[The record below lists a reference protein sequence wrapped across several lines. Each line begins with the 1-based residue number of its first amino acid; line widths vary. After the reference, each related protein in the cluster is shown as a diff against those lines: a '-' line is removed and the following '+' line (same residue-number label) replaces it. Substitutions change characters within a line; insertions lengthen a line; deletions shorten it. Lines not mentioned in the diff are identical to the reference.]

1 MTHLNI
7 EKISLV
13 NRDRIKEEQKK
24 NARKRTLLLLIHDYL
39 ENSGCMQA
47 AEALRNE
54 SRLSIAEYNVCD
66 NINLEIMLQDF
77 ESYYFLKYQKLP
89 CLIKKMPLN
98 NFRQQRPGL
107 RKSRSESKSAM
118 SAREPIE
125 EFGDTNVVPD
135 KVHISSLN
143 INNEIAEYQAKS
155 LELSES
161 FENHSPE
168 WKAMA
173 NLIMQD
179 FSKIN
184 KSLSWSD
191 VIGHEQ
197 AKQLLKEAAV
207 YPLKYPQL
215 FPSASSTWKSILLY
229 GPSGT
234 GKTLLATVAAI
245 LSKAAFFNINIST
258 LVSKWRGE
266 SEKLVKVLFDL
277 AKLYAPSVIFIDEI
291 DALMSHRGCDH
302 EASRRMKTEF
312 FLQMDAL
319 MSSNKLV
326 LFLGASNMPWEL
338 DTAILR
344 RMEKRIFISLPDTVS
359 RYNLFEKFL
368 SSFQVAEN
376 VKLKM
381 NLDYGELAK
390 ATENY
395 SASDIELVC
404 KEVKMNCFR
413 EIINKLENYSDC
425 KNAKLVKCV
434 ESLEMCDV
442 LSAIDRI
449 KPASTD
455 LVLKY
460 IDWKEK
466 HGSE

>member
-7 EKISLV
+7 EKISLAS
-13 NRDRIKEEQKK
+13 RDRIKEEQKK
-24 NARKRTLLLLIHDYL
+24 NSRKRTLLILIHDYL
-39 ENSGCMQA
+39 ENNGFLQA
-47 AEALRNE
+47 ADALRNE
-54 SRLSIAEYNVCD
+54 SSSSFLEYTVCD
-66 NINLEIMLQDF
+66 NINLDIMLQDF

-89 CLIKKMPLN
+89 CLIKKMPEN
-98 NFRQQRPGL
+98 KFIQQKSRL
-107 RKSRSESKSAM
+107 RKSKSAM
-118 SAREPIE
+118 SAREPID
-125 EFGDTNVVPD
+125 EFGDSNNIIN
-135 KVHISSLN
+135 KVHNSLLN
-143 INNEIAEYQAKS
+143 INNEISEYQTKS
-155 LELSES
+155 LDFSES
-161 FENHSPE
+161 FENRSPE

-179 FSKIN
+179 FNKIN

-191 VIGHEQ
+191 VVGHEQ

-207 YPLKYPQL
+207 YPLKYQQL
-215 FPSASSTWKSILLY
+215 FSPALSTWKSILLY

-234 GKTLLATVAAI
+234 GKTLLSSVAAI
-245 LSKAAFFNINIST
+245 SSNAAFFNINIST

-277 AKLYAPSVIFIDEI
+277 AKFYAPSVIFIDEV
-291 DALMSHRGCDH
+291 DSLMSHRGCDH

-319 MSSNKLV
+319 TSSNKFV
-326 LFLGASNMPWEL
+326 LFLGATNMPWEL

-344 RMEKRIFISLPDTVS
+344 RMEKRIFISLPDTIS
-359 RYNLFEKFL
+359 RYCLFEKFL
-368 SSFQVAEN
+368 SSFQIADN
-376 VKLKM
+376 VKLKL

-404 KEVKMNCFR
+404 KEVKMNCIR
-413 EIINKLENYSDC
+413 EIIQKLENYNEN
-425 KNAKLVKCV
+425 KNAKAMKCV

-442 LSAIDRI
+442 LSAINRI

-455 LVLKY
+455 LLLKY
-460 IDWKEK
+460 VDWKEK